1 MNCTNNYPKNQTC
14 MNCTSGHAGMLR
26 SIPLLNWFQ
35 WSRGMPT
42 GYCSGTSS
50 SLKSS
55 RGPQW
60 TRGGFWRH
68 CMAGG
73 CSLIFIYNRL
83 PAKFNHLSAW
93 SNRFP
98 AKPITRY
105 NHPPAKSNHP
115 SARPI
120 SWQSFEKSRI
130 KMLRFRIFRI
140 NLLWIF
146 HNSLLVGVVRIV
158 SAPPLLPL
166 RIKELPES
174 VGIAIPMHNC
184 IIAFF
189 MSPAYAKVLKGK
201 ILCLGIDVL

>member
-1 MNCTNNYPKNQTC
+1 MNCTNNYPENQTC

-42 GYCSGTSS
+42 GYCSGTSC

-60 TRGGFWRH
+60 KRGGFWRH

-83 PAKFNHLSAW
+83 PAKFNHL
-93 SNRFP
+93 
-98 AKPITRY
+98 
-105 NHPPAKSNHP
+105 PAKSNHP

-130 KMLRFRIFRI
+130 KLLRFRIFRI

-184 IIAFF
+184 ILHVAR
-189 MSPAYAKVLKGK
+189 
-201 ILCLGIDVL
+201 LCKTAQG